1 MIALGAHAEFII
13 AAYVGVF
20 AGLAALIGW
29 AIFATRQTKRRLE
42 ELGDNQRSNT
52 VPQ

>member
-20 AGLAALIGW
+20 LCIAGLTAWTVIAA
-29 AIFATRQTKRRLE
+29 RQSKRRLE
-42 ELGDNQRSNT
+42 ELGDSARPGRST
-52 VPQ
+52 P

>member
-13 AAYVGVF
+13 AAYIGVF

-29 AIFATRQTKRRLE
+29 TVLAARQTKRRLE
-42 ELGDNQRSNT
+42 ELGDSKRADSSAQ
-52 VPQ
+52 

>member
-29 AIFATRQTKRRLE
+29 AIYATRQTKRRLE
-42 ELGDNQRSNT
+42 ELGDGQRQGGSAL
-52 VPQ
+52 